1 LAILNKWK
9 TIILIL
15 LVVILLYTIGIN
27 ARLRRYIEVDKD
39 QFITRI
45 SNLIIKSKVKI
56 DNITS
61 NKDEVYIEYKDI
73 ELLTMYH
80 DDLERSVFEFKKK
93 ADFINKD
100 VSNEIQK
107 LWDKYKYVEEINLD
121 STSIYYENLL
131 KRIEGK
137 ENIML
142 NDDVYM
148 LESIYNLYNE
158 IRKDFNKIITN

>member
-1 LAILNKWK
+1 MALLNKWK

-27 ARLRRYIEVDKD
+27 NSLMRYIEVDKE

-45 SNLIIKSKVKI
+45 NNLIIKSKVKI

-61 NKDEVYIEYKDI
+61 NKDELYIDYKDI

-80 DDLERSVFEFKKK
+80 DDLERSLFGFKKK

-100 VSNEIQK
+100 ESNEIQK
-107 LWDKYKYVEEINLD
+107 LWDKYKYMEEINLD
-121 STSIYYENLL
+121 SVSIYYENLL

-137 ENIML
+137 DYIML

-148 LESIYNLYNE
+148 LEAIYNLYNE
-158 IRKDFNKIITN
+158 IRKDINKIFTN

>member
-1 LAILNKWK
+1 M
-9 TIILIL
+9 IL

-27 ARLRRYIEVDKD
+27 NSLMRYIEVDKE

-45 SNLIIKSKVKI
+45 NNLIIKSKVKI

-61 NKDEVYIEYKDI
+61 NKDELYIDYKDI

-80 DDLERSVFEFKKK
+80 DDLERSLFGFKKK

-100 VSNEIQK
+100 ESNEIQK
-107 LWDKYKYVEEINLD
+107 LWDKYKYMEEINLD
-121 STSIYYENLL
+121 SVSIYYENLL

-137 ENIML
+137 DYIML

-148 LESIYNLYNE
+148 LEAIYNLYNE
-158 IRKDFNKIITN
+158 IRKDINKIFTN

>member
-1 LAILNKWK
+1 MAILNKWK

>member
-1 LAILNKWK
+1 M
-9 TIILIL
+9 
-15 LVVILLYTIGIN
+15 
-27 ARLRRYIEVDKD
+27 RYIEVDKE

-45 SNLIIKSKVKI
+45 NNLIIKSKVKI

-61 NKDEVYIEYKDI
+61 NKDELYIDYKDI

-80 DDLERSVFEFKKK
+80 DDLERSLFGFKKK

-100 VSNEIQK
+100 ESNEIQK
-107 LWDKYKYVEEINLD
+107 LWDKYKYMEEINLD
-121 STSIYYENLL
+121 SVSIYYENLL

-137 ENIML
+137 DYIML

-148 LESIYNLYNE
+148 LEAIYNLYNE
-158 IRKDFNKIITN
+158 IRKDINKIFTN